1 MQNIQTKEMML
12 EVRRE
17 YEQRQGYEI
26 DDKSRLNHYV
36 QDRVALSN
44 ALRPYATYKDIGEI
58 FGKDHATVI
67 HYCREHEA
75 MMNSYPSYMVRY
87 ENALSL
93 TSRVSDRMAIAPKVR
108 NVKSRNLHAELA
120 TIKRT
125 INKLQKF
132 QKKIED
138 KLGIN
143 EEAS

>member
-1 MQNIQTKEMML
+1 MQNTQTKDMML

-36 QDRVALSN
+36 QDRVALAN
-44 ALRPYATYKDIGEI
+44 ALRPYATYSDIGDI
-58 FGKDHATVI
+58 FGKDHATVM

-75 MMNSYPSYMVRY
+75 MMNSYPSYIVRF
-87 ENALSL
+87 ENALIL
-93 TSRVSDRMAIAPKVR
+93 TSRVADRMAMAPKVR
-108 NVKSRNLHAELA
+108 NVKTRNLHAELA

-125 INKLQKF
+125 INRLHKIKN
-132 QKKIED
+132 KIED

-143 EEAS
+143 EQDS

>member
-1 MQNIQTKEMML
+1 MML

-17 YEQRQGYEI
+17 YEHRQGYDI

-58 FGKDHATVI
+58 FGKDHATVM

-75 MMNSYPSYMVRY
+75 MMNSYPSYIVRF
-87 ENALSL
+87 ENALML
-93 TSRVSDRMAIAPKVR
+93 TSRVADRMAMSPKVR

-125 INKLQKF
+125 INRLHKIKN
-132 QKKIED
+132 KIED

-143 EEAS
+143 EQDS

>member
-1 MQNIQTKEMML
+1 MQNTQTKDMML

-44 ALRPYATYKDIGEI
+44 ALRPYATYRDIGEI
-58 FGKDHATVI
+58 FGKDHATVM

-75 MMNSYPSYMVRY
+75 MMNSYPSYIVRF
-87 ENALSL
+87 ENALLL
-93 TSRVSDRMAIAPKVR
+93 TGRVADRMAMAPKVR
-108 NVKSRNLHAELA
+108 NVKTRNLHSELI

-125 INKLQKF
+125 INRLHKIKN
-132 QKKIED
+132 KIED

-143 EEAS
+143 EQDS

>member
-1 MQNIQTKEMML
+1 MQNTQTKDMML

-26 DDKSRLNHYV
+26 DDKSRLNHFV

-58 FGKDHATVI
+58 FGKDHATVM

-75 MMNSYPSYMVRY
+75 MMNSYPSYIVRF
-87 ENALSL
+87 ENALIL
-93 TSRVSDRMAIAPKVR
+93 TSRVADRMAMAPKVR
-108 NVKSRNLHAELA
+108 NVKSRNLHAELS

-125 INKLQKF
+125 INRLHKIKN
-132 QKKIED
+132 KIED

-143 EEAS
+143 EQDS

>member
-1 MQNIQTKEMML
+1 MQNTQIKDMML

-26 DDKSRLNHYV
+26 DDKSRLNHFV

-44 ALRPYATYKDIGEI
+44 ALRPYATYKEIAEI
-58 FGKDHATVI
+58 FGKNHATVI
-67 HYCREHEA
+67 HYCREHEP
-75 MMNSYPSYMVRY
+75 MINSYPSYMVRY

-93 TSRVSDRMAIAPKVR
+93 TSRVSERMAIVPKLR
-108 NVKSRNLHAELA
+108 NVKNRNLQSELA
-120 TIKRT
+120 NIKRT
-125 INKLQKF
+125 IKKLQKF

-143 EEAS
+143 GDAS

>member
-1 MQNIQTKEMML
+1 MML

-44 ALRPYATYKDIGEI
+44 ALRPYATYRDIGEI
-58 FGKDHATVI
+58 FGKDHATVM

-75 MMNSYPSYMVRY
+75 MMNSYPSYIVRF
-87 ENALSL
+87 ENALLL
-93 TSRVSDRMAIAPKVR
+93 TGRVADRMAMAPKVR
-108 NVKSRNLHAELA
+108 NVKTRNLHSELI

-125 INKLQKF
+125 INRLHKIKN
-132 QKKIED
+132 KIED

-143 EEAS
+143 EQDS

>member
-1 MQNIQTKEMML
+1 MQNTQTKDMML

-36 QDRVALSN
+36 QDRVALAN

>member
-1 MQNIQTKEMML
+1 MQNTQTKDMML

-26 DDKSRLNHYV
+26 DDKSRLNHHV
-36 QDRVALSN
+36 QDRVALAN
-44 ALRPYATYKDIGEI
+44 ALRPYATYKNIGEI
-58 FGKDHATVI
+58 FGKDHATI
-67 HYCREHEA
+67 MHYCREHEP

>member
-1 MQNIQTKEMML
+1 MML

-36 QDRVALSN
+36 QDRVALAN

>member
-1 MQNIQTKEMML
+1 MQNIQTKDMML

-17 YEQRQGYEI
+17 YEHRQGYEI
-26 DDKSRLNHYV
+26 DDMSRLNHFV
-36 QDRVALSN
+36 QDRVALAN

-58 FGKDHATVI
+58 FGKDHATII

-75 MMNSYPSYMVRY
+75 MMNSYPSYIVRF
-87 ENALSL
+87 ENALML
-93 TSRVSDRMAIAPKVR
+93 TSRVADRMAMAPKVR

-125 INKLQKF
+125 INRLHKIKN
-132 QKKIED
+132 KIED

-143 EEAS
+143 EQDS

>member
-1 MQNIQTKEMML
+1 MQNTQTKDMML

-17 YEQRQGYEI
+17 YEHRQGYDI

-58 FGKDHATVI
+58 FGKDHATVM

-75 MMNSYPSYMVRY
+75 MMNSYPSYIVRF
-87 ENALSL
+87 ENALML
-93 TSRVSDRMAIAPKVR
+93 TSRVADRMAMSPKVR

-125 INKLQKF
+125 INRLHKIKN
-132 QKKIED
+132 KIED

-143 EEAS
+143 EQDS

>member
-1 MQNIQTKEMML
+1 MQNTQTKDMML

-17 YEQRQGYEI
+17 YEHRQGYEI

-67 HYCREHEA
+67 HYCREHES

-93 TSRVSDRMAIAPKVR
+93 TSRVSDRMAIVPKLR

-125 INKLQKF
+125 IKKLHKF

-143 EEAS
+143 EQDS

>member
-1 MQNIQTKEMML
+1 ML

-36 QDRVALSN
+36 QDRVALAN

>member
-1 MQNIQTKEMML
+1 MQNTQTKDMML

-36 QDRVALSN
+36 QDRVALAN

-143 EEAS
+143 EEHS

>member
-1 MQNIQTKEMML
+1 MQNTQTKDMML

-36 QDRVALSN
+36 QDRVALAN
-44 ALRPYATYKDIGEI
+44 ALRPYATYKNIGEI
-58 FGKDHATVI
+58 FGKDHATI
-67 HYCREHEA
+67 MHYCREHEP

>member
-1 MQNIQTKEMML
+1 MQNTQTKDMML

-67 HYCREHEA
+67 HYCREHES

-138 KLGIN
+138 RLGIN

>member
-1 MQNIQTKEMML
+1 MQNTQTKDMML

-67 HYCREHEA
+67 HYCREHES

>member
-1 MQNIQTKEMML
+1 MQNTQIKDMML

-26 DDKSRLNHYV
+26 DDNSRLNHYV
-36 QDRVALSN
+36 QDRVALAN
-44 ALRPYATYKDIGEI
+44 ALRPYATYKGIGEL

-67 HYCREHEA
+67 HYCREHES
-75 MMNSYPSYMVRY
+75 MMNAYPSYILRF
-87 ENALSL
+87 ENALGL

-125 INKLQKF
+125 INKLHKLQN
-132 QKKIED
+132 KIES

-143 EEAS
+143 GKAS